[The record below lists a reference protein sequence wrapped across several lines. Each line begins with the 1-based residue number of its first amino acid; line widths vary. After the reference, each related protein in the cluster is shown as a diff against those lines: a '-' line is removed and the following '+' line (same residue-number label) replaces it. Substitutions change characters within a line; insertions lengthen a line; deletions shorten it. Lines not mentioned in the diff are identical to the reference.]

1 MRSEFPVDPPVKP
14 VRHRRPEGTI
24 PTINAEDSSI
34 AIGSLGSGQQVVQES
49 GEAQACVVESLAGDG
64 VQLVARNHEEVGQQV
79 VQESG
84 EAQACV
90 VESLAG
96 ECGKLVAR
104 NHDEV
109 EMVNMTNAK
118 DGFAPATLDIDE
130 TYV

>member
-49 GEAQACVVESLAGDG
+49 GEAQACVVESLAG
-64 VQLVARNHEEVGQQV
+64 
-79 VQESG
+79 
-84 EAQACV
+84 
-90 VESLAG
+90 